1 MTISTMTL
9 SITAPSIMTESCC
22 VKFHLCWVFQISSFM
37 LSVVMLNVIMLSV
50 VAPYN
55 EQAATAIVVCVEPSR
70 DETRR
75 DRECKNRDSA
85 ISSNCAFS
93 NPLRLEPLS

>member
-1 MTISTMTL
+1 
-9 SITAPSIMTESCC
+9 
-22 VKFHLCWVFQISSFM
+22 
-37 LSVVMLNVIMLSV
+37 MLNVIMLSV

-93 NPLRLEPLS
+93 IHSGKFRLCLQILDKGDSDQNSNLLWP